1 MPITSNPTPGIPFGG
16 RVVRWYELEM
26 YTASSQGYV
35 LHVDH
40 RINAQKG
47 LVMIRKPGVVVK
59 GVSSYGCYSLAFDSL
74 YDPNMVSAYND
85 FKFKTASVEIL
96 KAARDK
102 TFPILDKLPESVL
115 ISDYDAYQKLFE
127 EAVNLSLA
135 QDPKDSIG
143 GKRIILTL
151 LDCLLKDSHL
161 NKEANQVPA
170 SQMSAMTQA
179 LEWMTT
185 RYNKVIYLEE
195 VAQKVG
201 YSKEAF
207 CRLFKHIQGI
217 SPMEWLI
224 RFRISEA
231 KKLLM
236 TTNLTIRTIAD
247 MTGFNS
253 DTHLYTSFKKREG
266 FTPGDF
272 RKSHRLK

>member
-1 MPITSNPTPGIPFGG
+1 
-16 RVVRWYELEM
+16 M
-26 YTASSQGYV
+26 YTVTSRGYV

-40 RINAQKG
+40 RINAKKG
-47 LVMIRKPGVVVK
+47 LVMIRKPGMVVK

-85 FKFKTASVEIL
+85 FKFKSASVEVL
-96 KAARDK
+96 KAAKDK
-102 TFPILDKLPESVL
+102 TFPILDKLPESLL

-135 QDPKDSIG
+135 QDPEDSIG

-151 LDCLLKDSHL
+151 LDCLLKDSRL
-161 NKEANQVPA
+161 NKEANQMPA
-170 SQMSAMTQA
+170 SQMSAMTQG

-185 RYNKVIYLEE
+185 HYSQGIYLEE

-217 SPMEWLI
+217 SPIEWLI
-224 RFRISEA
+224 RYRISEA

-266 FTPGDF
+266 LTPGVF
-272 RKSHRLK
+272 RKSHRPK